1 MKYIFTLFLFLAAF
15 SNLNASVNSSQPKDS
30 VEVLLSIKNNDK
42 AIYTKM
48 KNILEAL
55 PGVVYVSY
63 CENHAVFALYVNGN
77 MYTSKRIFLEKL
89 GKLAELNEPLLS
101 VKKGS
106 FTELFKNCNTSNTED
121 AQLMKGN

>member
-1 MKYIFTLFLFLAAF
+1 MKYIFIFFFIFAAY
-15 SNLNASVNSSQPKDS
+15 LNTNAGIKYSQPNDS

-48 KNILEAL
+48 KNILETL

-63 CENHAVFALYVNGN
+63 CENHAIFALYVNKN
-77 MYTSKRIFLEKL
+77 LYATRNDLLEKL
-89 GKLAELNEPLLS
+89 DKLAELNAPLLS
-101 VKKGS
+101 IKKGS
-106 FTELFKNCNTSNTED
+106 FTELFKNCNTSSAGD